1 MAVNI
6 LLADDHQI
14 VRQGLRALLEQKGF
28 HVVGEA
34 ADGHEAAQLAREL
47 KPDVAIL
54 DLTMPVINGVNA
66 AREILH
72 DFPNMKVILL
82 TMHAEEHHVL
92 DALKA
97 GVSGYVVK
105 TEAASDLAHAID
117 DALRGWTYLS
127 PKVSRAI
134 VQAYLENKGLAADP
148 LSPRERE
155 VLQLIAE
162 GKTTKE
168 LAAIL
173 GISVKT
179 AEAHRTKV
187 MHKLGMHG
195 IAGLVRY
202 AIRRGMVEP

>member
-1 MAVNI
+1 MPVNI

-28 HVVGEA
+28 NVVGEA
-34 ADGHEAAQLAREL
+34 TDGHEAVQLARKL
-47 KPDVAIL
+47 KPDVGIL
-54 DLTMPVINGVNA
+54 DLAMPVINGVNA

-72 DFPNMKVILL
+72 EFPNMKVILL
-82 TMHAEEHHVL
+82 TMHTEERHVL
-92 DALKA
+92 DALQA
-97 GVSGYVVK
+97 GVAGYVVK

-117 DALRGWTYLS
+117 DALRGSTYLS

-134 VQAYLENKGLAADP
+134 VQGFVENKGPAADP

-162 GKTTKE
+162 GKTTKH
-168 LAAIL
+168 LAGVL

-179 AEAHRTKV
+179 AEAHRTRI
-187 MHKLGMHG
+187 MRKLGTHG
-195 IAGLVRY
+195 IAGLVRS

>member
-28 HVVGEA
+28 NVVGEA

-47 KPDVAIL
+47 KPDIAIL
-54 DLTMPVINGVNA
+54 DLAMPVINGVNA

-82 TMHAEEHHVL
+82 TMHTEEHHVL
-92 DALKA
+92 DALQA

-105 TEAASDLAHAID
+105 SEAASDLAHAID
-117 DALRGWTYLS
+117 DALRGSTYLS

-168 LAAIL
+168 LSTIL

-179 AEAHRTKV
+179 AEAHRTKI
-187 MHKLGMHG
+187 MTKLGTHG

-202 AIRRGMVEP
+202 AIRRGMIEP

>member
-1 MAVNI
+1 MAVSI

-28 HVVGEA
+28 NVVGEA
-34 ADGHEAAQLAREL
+34 ADGHEATQLAREL

-54 DLTMPVINGVNA
+54 DLAMPVINGVNA

-72 DFPNMKVILL
+72 EFPNMKVILL
-82 TMHAEEHHVL
+82 TMHTEEHHVL
-92 DALKA
+92 DALQA
-97 GVSGYVVK
+97 GVAGYVVK
-105 TEAASDLAHAID
+105 TEAASDLTHAID
-117 DALRGWTYLS
+117 DALRGSTYLS

-168 LAAIL
+168 LAGIL
-173 GISVKT
+173 GVSVKT
-179 AEAHRTKV
+179 AEAHRTKI
-187 MHKLGMHG
+187 MSKLGTHG

-202 AIRRGMVEP
+202 AIRRGMIEP

>member
-1 MAVNI
+1 MPVNI
-6 LLADDHQI
+6 LLADDHLLI
-14 VRQGLRALLEQKGF
+14 RQALRALLEQQGF
-28 HVVGEA
+28 NVVGEA
-34 ADGHEAAQLAREL
+34 ADGHEAVQLAREL
-47 KPDVAIL
+47 KPDIAIL
-54 DLTMPVINGVNA
+54 DLAMPVINGVNA

-72 DFPNMKVILL
+72 ELPSMKVILL

-92 DALKA
+92 DALQA

-105 TEAASDLAHAID
+105 TEAASDLAHAIA

-134 VQAYLENKGLAADP
+134 VQAYLENKGLTADP

>member
-1 MAVNI
+1 MAVSI

-28 HVVGEA
+28 NVVGEA
-34 ADGHEAAQLAREL
+34 ADGHEATQLAREL

-54 DLTMPVINGVNA
+54 DLAMPVINGVNA

-72 DFPNMKVILL
+72 EFPNMRVILL
-82 TMHAEEHHVL
+82 TMHTEEHYVL
-92 DALKA
+92 DALQA
-97 GVSGYVVK
+97 GVAGYVVK

-117 DALRGWTYLS
+117 DALRGSTYLS

-168 LAAIL
+168 LSTIL

-179 AEAHRTKV
+179 AEAHRTKI
-187 MHKLGMHG
+187 MSKLGTHG

-202 AIRRGMVEP
+202 AIRRGMIEP

>member
-28 HVVGEA
+28 NVVGEA

-47 KPDVAIL
+47 KPDIAIL

-82 TMHAEEHHVL
+82 TMHTEEHHVL
-92 DALKA
+92 DALQA

-105 TEAASDLAHAID
+105 SEAASDLAHAID
-117 DALRGWTYLS
+117 DALRGSTYLS

-134 VQAYLENKGLAADP
+134 VQAYLENRGLAADP

-168 LAAIL
+168 LSTIL

-179 AEAHRTKV
+179 AEAHRTKI
-187 MHKLGMHG
+187 MTKLGTHG

-202 AIRRGMVEP
+202 AIRRGMIEP